1 MGQEARLLP
10 STTSGPSCTESDTPQ
25 PPPHDAS
32 PTHTHYSPPSCRPRH
47 RTRPPHQVDVL
58 RVQPTRQ
65 RERAMKGF
73 RSVGRSPTDPGR
85 VQRDLTALPTPT
97 PPSHRRRTP
106 PRNDHPL
113 RHLGTHHRCPH
124 PARSSLTRHHQTRQP
139 HPDMPSATP
148 AADNVTAPE
157 RATVGVGTAAWSAPT
172 QEDLTTRE
180 ERRDRVSKPC
190 ARRHRPRGRLDA
202 PAAHLVDHQVPRIRR
217 EPREVPVT
225 TRREHPNHLD
235 PCRRSRPTRGCLL
248 RGRRARPL
256 SCSPTCART
265 RQTAE

>member
-1 MGQEARLLP
+1 MGISSEVRGQLALRFKVLFPHLNERQRRLLIGQEARLLP

-25 PPPHDAS
+25 RPPHDAS

-148 AADNVTAPE
+148 AADNVTAPSSGLGRPWQLPKHRQPPGLVPAE
-157 RATVGVGTAAWSAPT
+157 VVGPLAPRTAGLRRCCRLGEASPVVG
-172 QEDLTTRE
+172 EDLRE
-180 ERRDRVSKPC
+180 D
-190 ARRHRPRGRLDA
+190 L
-202 PAAHLVDHQVPRIRR
+202 RIM
-217 EPREVPVT
+217 PI
-225 TRREHPNHLD
+225 
-235 PCRRSRPTRGCLL
+235 RPTLADLPPALHHPG
-248 RGRRARPL
+248 A
-256 SCSPTCART
+256 A
-265 RQTAE
+265 